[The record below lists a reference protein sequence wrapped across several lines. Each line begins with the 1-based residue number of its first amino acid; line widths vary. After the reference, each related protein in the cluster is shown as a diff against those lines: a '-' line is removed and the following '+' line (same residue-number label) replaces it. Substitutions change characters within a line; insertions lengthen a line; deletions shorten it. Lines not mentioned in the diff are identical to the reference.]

1 MENKEVK
8 KKEVL
13 TITFP
18 LADSMSIL
26 VINRQFSVSI
36 KHSVL
41 HCHFYLMNKT
51 GFLIFTNLF
60 LKCRGDL
67 LTPLRLEVA
76 SVGQILIIS
85 LSIAEKCLAI
95 NLDKTSIQ
103 IQGNRQKNAAHA
115 LRVST
120 RNKKMQVYKFYP
132 KFNSFN
138 P

>member
-41 HCHFYLMNKT
+41 DCHFYLMNKT
-51 GFLIFTNLF
+51 GLSFTNLF
-60 LKCRGDL
+60 LKCCEDL

-76 SVGQILIIS
+76 SVLQILIIS

-103 IQGNRQKNAAHA
+103 IQGKRQKNATHA

-120 RNKKMQVYKFYP
+120 RNKKMQVFKFYP